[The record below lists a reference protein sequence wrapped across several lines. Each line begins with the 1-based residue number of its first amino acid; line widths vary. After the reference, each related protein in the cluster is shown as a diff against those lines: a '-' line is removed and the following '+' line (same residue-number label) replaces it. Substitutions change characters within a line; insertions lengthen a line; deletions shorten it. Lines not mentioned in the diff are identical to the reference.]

1 MIYSKINDDGRFY
14 LLCNDY
20 RCNVITIDTGI
31 STSYLIILQTDL
43 WEQIHITCNGEGTF
57 ISTKF
62 SRGFSIMDV
71 DNDFYMF
78 KMDLLEDKGKIT
90 SSGPGE
96 IFNH

>member
-1 MIYSKINDDGRFY
+1 
-14 LLCNDY
+14 
-20 RCNVITIDTGI
+20 
-31 STSYLIILQTDL
+31 
-43 WEQIHITCNGEGTF
+43 
-57 ISTKF
+57 
-62 SRGFSIMDV
+62 MDV